1 MEPGNTQQET
11 QVLPH
16 SWFMDLFTLF
26 LQKHS
31 FIANPVFTGPASLSR
46 RREAADVSN
55 FLSATQSVSQSVQT
69 VWLLAQGGFSQTLR
83 MSDWGWQG
91 LHWKSETLPAASILC
106 DLWSVKVYLLLLIIS
121 RPQVL
126 KRRKFA
132 AQSSRGWPPER
143 GWREVRGRSGRSGLV
158 PR

>member
-55 FLSATQSVSQSVQT
+55 FLSATQSVSQYKQSDCWLRVGSLRLWGCLT
-69 VWLLAQGGFSQTLR
+69 EDDRDCIESLKTFPLPPSSATSGVWRCTCYFLFLADLKCWSGESLQLSLVEADLQ
-83 MSDWGWQG
+83 
-91 LHWKSETLPAASILC
+91 SEDGEKWEGEVA
-106 DLWSVKVYLLLLIIS
+106 DL
-121 RPQVL
+121 
-126 KRRKFA
+126 A
-132 AQSSRGWPPER
+132 
-143 GWREVRGRSGRSGLV
+143 
-158 PR
+158 